1 MRDEVRC
8 DLQVVR
14 ESKAK
19 VEMQKAGLAASLQ
32 VNREASCSNAV
43 RRNCSERSGAALE
56 PRD

>member
-1 MRDEVRC
+1 MRC